1 MATKILTQPFLW
13 KRFTSNALDT
23 YLGLPG
29 EPVIDLRT
37 GVPQL
42 RLCDG
47 VTPGGHPIG
56 GSNDLS
62 GVAIPFIISPL
73 DGATGVA
80 KSPIITASQF
90 HGIKLDGT
98 ADTHVAS
105 YWQVA
110 TDSAFS
116 NIVYQSG
123 RTTAD
128 LTSIDL
134 QAKGVQLESGQKYA
148 RVAYE
153 GGEGGVSDWSPVVGF
168 DVLAIGPGA
177 TIDGD
182 IVVGQLNGFWLLAA
196 PATKRA
202 IRRHGLYGTDTTL
215 PNIGSAATPD
225 PNSGTY
231 NTDVLTSA
239 TYANVNDG
247 QGSIG
252 APAAKYCRFELDKAY
267 DLPNKEELNF
277 LYQNRASIDAADTS
291 GGAVTLAKIVAGTA
305 PGGSTSRVWSSTEY
319 SSGYSWSQ
327 RFSDGFQDSSLKY
340 YEYWAV
346 PVRRISV

>member
-47 VTPGGHPIG
+47 VTPGGHPVG

-105 YWQVA
+105 YWQFA
-110 TDSAFS
+110 ADQAFTS
-116 NIVYQSG
+116 IAYQSG
-123 RTTAD
+123 RTTTD

-134 QAKGVQLESGQKYA
+134 QAKGVQLDSGRKYA

-153 GGEGGVSDWSPVVGF
+153 GGEGGVSDWSPVIGF

-182 IVVGQLNGFWLLAA
+182 IVVGQLNGFWILAA

-215 PNIGSAATPD
+215 PNITSAATPD

-231 NTDVLTSA
+231 NTNVLTSA

-247 QGSIG
+247 YVTG
-252 APAAKYCRFELDKAY
+252 AAAAKYCRFELDKAY

-277 LYQNRASIDAADTS
+277 LYQNRAAIDAADTS
-291 GGAVTLAKIVAGTA
+291 GGAVTLAKIGAGTA
-305 PGGSTSRVWSSTEY
+305 PGNATPWIWSSTET
-319 SSGYSWSQ
+319 SSYHSWYQ
-327 RFSDGFQDSSLKY
+327 RFSDGYQHYTNKDGEL
-340 YEYWAV
+340 WVV

>member
-13 KRFTSNALDT
+13 KRFTSNALDA

-37 GVPQL
+37 GAPQL

-62 GVAIPFIISPL
+62 SVAIPFIIAPL
-73 DGATGVA
+73 DGATNVA

-90 HGIKLDGT
+90 RGIKTDGT

-110 TDSAFS
+110 TDAAFT

-123 RTTAD
+123 RTTTD

-134 QAKGVQLESGQKYA
+134 AAKGVTLDAGQKYA

-153 GGEGGVSDWSPVVGF
+153 GQEGGISDNSPVVGF

-182 IVVGQLNGFWLLAA
+182 IVVGQLNGFWILAA

-215 PNIGSAATPD
+215 PNITSAATPD

-231 NTDVLTSA
+231 NTDALTSA

-247 QGSIG
+247 KGSIG

-277 LYQNRASIDAADTS
+277 LYQNRAAIDAADTS
-291 GGAVTLAKIVAGTA
+291 GGAATLASIDSSETA
-305 PGGSTSRVWSSTEY
+305 ANGYGRIWSSTVF
-319 SSGYSWSQ
+319 SSNSAWTQ
-327 RFSDGFQDSSLKY
+327 RFSSGTQSGNPKNG
-340 YEYWAV
+340 EYWVV